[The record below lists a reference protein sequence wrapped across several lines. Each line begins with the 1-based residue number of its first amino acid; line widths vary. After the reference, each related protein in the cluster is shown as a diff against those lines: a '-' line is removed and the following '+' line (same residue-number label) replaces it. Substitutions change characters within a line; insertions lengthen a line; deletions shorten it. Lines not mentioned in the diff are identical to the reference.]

1 MEARKIDMNDV
12 RFSLEQINAIFGL
25 VMDDIEQENK
35 GTEEYAELFRN
46 RAENV
51 YIPALDLIHV
61 AICELWKRV
70 EESV

>member
-25 VMDDIEQENK
+25 VMDDIEQENQ

-51 YIPALDLIHV
+51 YIPALDMIQG
-61 AICELWKRV
+61 AICELGKRV

>member
-1 MEARKIDMNDV
+1 MDDKKIDMSEV
-12 RFSLEQINAIFGL
+12 RFKLEMINAVFGL
-25 VMDDIEQENK
+25 VMDDIEQENQ

-51 YIPALDLIHV
+51 YIPALDLIQG
-61 AICELWKRV
+61 ALCDLWKRV

>member
-1 MEARKIDMNDV
+1 MDDKKIDMSEV
-12 RFSLEQINAIFGL
+12 RFKLEMINAIFGL
-25 VMDDIEQENK
+25 VMDDIEQENQ

-51 YIPALDLIHV
+51 YIPALDMIQG

>member
-1 MEARKIDMNDV
+1 MDDKKIDMSEV
-12 RFSLEQINAIFGL
+12 RFKLEMINAVFGL
-25 VMDDIEQENK
+25 VMDDIEQENY

-51 YIPALDLIHV
+51 YIPALDLIQG
-61 AICELWKRV
+61 AICDLWKRV

>member
-1 MEARKIDMNDV
+1 MDDKKIDMSEV
-12 RFSLEQINAIFGL
+12 RFKLEMINAVFGL
-25 VMDDIEQENK
+25 VMDDIEQENQ

-51 YIPALDLIHV
+51 YIPALDLIQG

>member
-1 MEARKIDMNDV
+1 MDDKKIDMSEV
-12 RFSLEQINAIFGL
+12 RFKLEMINAVFGL
-25 VMDDIEQENK
+25 VMDDIEQENQ

-51 YIPALDLIHV
+51 YIPALDLIQG
-61 AICELWKRV
+61 AICDLWKRV

>member
-1 MEARKIDMNDV
+1 MDDKKIDMSEV
-12 RFSLEQINAIFGL
+12 RFKLEMINAVFGL
-25 VMDDIEQENK
+25 VMDDIEQEDQ

-51 YIPALDLIHV
+51 YIPALDLIQG